1 MEMRDSGHIVFINS
15 LQGVIA
21 IPYRSAYTSAKH
33 ALNAYCDSLRA
44 ELSNT
49 NLHVL
54 NVYPMYIRTNLSMN
68 AITEDGQRHNRMDE
82 NTKRGAEPS
91 TIATQVK
98 NAILEDKY
106 ELWPSF
112 FKSRFVI
119 VLRVLFSDL
128 YHAYMAIRANQQRDE
143 MERVLWDGPIH
154 SRL

>member
-15 LQGVIA
+15 LQGAIA
-21 IPYRSAYTSAKH
+21 IPYRSAYASAKH

-68 AITEDGQRHNRMDE
+68 AITEDGQQHNRMDE
-82 NTKRGAEPS
+82 NTKCGAEPS
-91 TIATQVK
+91 AIATQVK

-112 FKSRFVI
+112 VKSRLVI

-128 YHAYMAIRANQQRDE
+128 YHTYMAIRANQQRDE
-143 MERVLWDGPIH
+143 MERVL
-154 SRL
+154 